1 MRKPVV
7 VTWLVL
13 LLAGIV
19 ALFWRNEW
27 IYGLPTPMPSR
38 YQDVKSGTKIEL
50 PPEQMALIRLTGSHQ
65 QTGPAG
71 LTRQAQTRKPLF
83 LHFFNPDC
91 PCSRFNMPHFKELV
105 KRYDQQVDFAIVLM
119 TNKKYTAGQ
128 IRDKFNLPYP
138 VPVLTDSNL
147 AVSCGVYSTPQAVI
161 IDTAQK
167 LFYRGNYN
175 RSRYCS
181 DEKSNYAKM
190 ALEGLLHNDLTQNFS
205 PLALKA
211 YGCQLPTCTK

>member
-7 VTWLVL
+7 MAWLVL
-13 LLAGIV
+13 LLGGIV

-27 IYGLPTPMPSR
+27 IYSLPTPVPSG
-38 YQDVKSGTKIEL
+38 YQDVKPGTKIEL
-50 PPEQMALIRLTGSHQ
+50 PSEQMALIRLTGSGQ
-65 QTGPAG
+65 QG
-71 LTRQAQTRKPLF
+71 RKPLF

-91 PCSRFNMPHFKELV
+91 PCSRFNMPHFRELV

-128 IRDKFNLPYP
+128 IRDRFNLPYP
-138 VPVLTDSNL
+138 IPVLTDSAL
-147 AVSCGVYSTPQAVI
+147 AISCGVYSTPQAVI
-161 IDTAQK
+161 IDSDQK

-181 DEKSNYAKM
+181 DEKSSYAKI
-190 ALEGLLHNDLTQNFS
+190 ALEGLLHNDLTQHFS

>member
-7 VTWLVL
+7 MAWLVL
-13 LLAGIV
+13 LLGGIV

-27 IYGLPTPMPSR
+27 VYSLPTPVPSG
-38 YQDVKSGTKIEL
+38 YQDVRPGTKIGL
-50 PPEQMALIRLTGSHQ
+50 SPEQMALIRLTGSGQ
-65 QTGPAG
+65 QAGPSG
-71 LTRQAQTRKPLF
+71 PTREVSGRKPLF

-91 PCSRFNMPHFKELV
+91 PCSRFNMPHFRELV

-128 IRDKFNLPYP
+128 IRDRFNLPYP
-138 VPVLTDSNL
+138 IPVLTDSAL
-147 AVSCGVYSTPQAVI
+147 AISCGVYSTPQAVI
-161 IDTAQK
+161 IGTDQK

-181 DEKSNYAKM
+181 DEKSSFAKI
-190 ALEGLLHNDLTQNFS
+190 ALEGLLHNDLTQHFS